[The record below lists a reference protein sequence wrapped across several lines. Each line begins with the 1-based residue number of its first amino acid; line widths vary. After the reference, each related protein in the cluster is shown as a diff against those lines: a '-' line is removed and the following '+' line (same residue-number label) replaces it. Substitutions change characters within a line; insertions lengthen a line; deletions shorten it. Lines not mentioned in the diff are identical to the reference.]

1 MPGIRQRE
9 RLIARVKQIRVAA
22 AETTSQP
29 AAEPVRTE
37 VTASLYELES
47 RVAHL
52 EEQLRG
58 LQDSVHR
65 ENVRQAGRLAELEN
79 RTEPAALAVAL
90 SRDARERGL

>member
-1 MPGIRQRE
+1 MRQRE
-9 RLIARVKQIRVAA
+9 GLIARVKQIRVAA
-22 AETTSQP
+22 AADDGRSPAQP
-29 AAEPVRTE
+29 DVPST
-37 VTASLYELES
+37 LPELEL
-47 RVAHL
+47 RIIHL

-65 ENVRQAGRLAELEN
+65 DNVRYDSRLADLET